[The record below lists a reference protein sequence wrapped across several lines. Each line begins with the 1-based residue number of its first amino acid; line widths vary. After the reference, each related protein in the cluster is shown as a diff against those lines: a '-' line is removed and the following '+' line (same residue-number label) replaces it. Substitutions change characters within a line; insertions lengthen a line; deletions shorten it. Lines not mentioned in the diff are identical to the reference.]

1 MSAWPEAVWIVRET
15 QKAFNIEQRLQA
27 LDDRLKAVEHRY
39 LIVATG
45 DNGPNYDSS
54 ISEFSAGSLWFK
66 IIAGQEGSYGK

>member
-45 DNGPNYDSS
+45 DSGPNHDSS

-66 IIAGQEGSYGK
+66 IITGQEGSYGK